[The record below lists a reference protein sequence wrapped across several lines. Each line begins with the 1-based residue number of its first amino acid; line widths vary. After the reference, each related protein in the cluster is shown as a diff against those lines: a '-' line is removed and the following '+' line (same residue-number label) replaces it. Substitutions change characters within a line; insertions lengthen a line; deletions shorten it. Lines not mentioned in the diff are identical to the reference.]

1 MPSATHILR
10 MSDFPSRRRLLLG
23 GALLGAAAL
32 LSRPARAAVSAA
44 RLSDQDRAEVARVVA
59 YLNGIHTLES
69 PFEQT
74 AGDGSVSTGTLY
86 VERPGKLRLNYNP
99 PMPVTI
105 VADGSGV
112 YYWDSK
118 LEQLTQ
124 TRVED
129 TPAWFLLRP
138 NITARGDVT
147 VTQFEHQPGVIRLT
161 LVETRHSDLGSVT
174 LTLSDQP
181 LELRQWTVV
190 DAQGRP
196 VTVALTDPRFGMP
209 IPATEFDWID
219 PRTGLNRLPH

>member
-1 MPSATHILR
+1 
-10 MSDFPSRRRLLLG
+10 LLLG
-23 GALLGAAAL
+23 GALFGAAAL
-32 LSRPARAAVSAA
+32 LPRQGHAAASAP
-44 RLSDQDRAEVARVVA
+44 LSQQDRAEVARIVA
-59 YLNGIHTLES
+59 YLNGIHTIES
-69 PFEQT
+69 PFQQT
-74 AGDGSVSTGTLY
+74 AADGDVSTGMLY
-86 VERPGKLRLNYNP
+86 VERPGKLRLDYNP

-105 VADGSGV
+105 VADGAGV

-118 LEQLTQ
+118 LEQLTE

-138 NITARGDVT
+138 NITASGDVT
-147 VTQFEHQPGVIRLT
+147 VTRLDRQPGVIRLT

-196 VTVALTDPRFGMP
+196 VTVALTNPRFGMP
-209 IPATEFDWID
+209 ISATEFDWID
-219 PRTGLNRLPH
+219 PRTGLSHLPH